1 MNRTG
6 TFELERAAAAAPVF
20 LKSLHLRL
28 QKEAGSSCFMDSSR
42 LKGGRGP
49 ETERKRLSSTLGA
62 TDDEFQE
69 MILERSSCRAR
80 LISIPLLRIV
90 IGPRAVLQLRR
101 GNSLSP
107 ADRCRRRTSWE
118 TGSIGR
124 PQPAQSLVPRKSD
137 TGASRRR

>member
-1 MNRTG
+1 MNGTG
-6 TFELERAAAAAPVF
+6 TFEPELAAAAAPVF
-20 LKSLHLRL
+20 FLKRLRLRL
-28 QKEAGSSCFMDSSR
+28 QKAAGSSCFMDSSR
-42 LKGGRGP
+42 LKGSRGP
-49 ETERKRLSSTLGA
+49 ETERKRLSSTRGA

-69 MILERSSCRAR
+69 TILERSSCRAR

-90 IGPRAVLQLRR
+90 IGPRAVLQLSR

-118 TGSIGR
+118 TGSIG
-124 PQPAQSLVPRKSD
+124 QPAPSLVPRKSD